1 MQDLILIEGLKVE
14 TVVGC
19 FDWERQILQ
28 PLLLDLKIWVD
39 LSAPACSDLL
49 ADTLNYAEI
58 CDIATHTI
66 QQAKPELIEHAAHL
80 VLIALFEKYQSIE
93 KISIIVRKPAI
104 IPAAQ
109 SVGIQ
114 IERHRDYLRH
124 FNCNKS

>member
-1 MQDLILIEGLKVE
+1 MIQDLILIEGLKIE

-39 LSAPACSDLL
+39 LSQASESDQL

-58 CDIATHTI
+58 CDIATQTI
-66 QQAKPELIEHAAHL
+66 VHAAPELIEHAAGL
-80 VLIALFEKYQSIE
+80 VLHALFNHFQAIE
-93 KISIIVRKPAI
+93 KINITVRKPAI
-104 IPAAQ
+104 IPAAN

-124 FNCNKS
+124 LNRH

>member
-19 FDWERQILQ
+19 FDWERQIKQ

-39 LSAPACSDLL
+39 LSAAAQSDRLD
-49 ADTLNYAEI
+49 DTLNYAEI
-58 CDIATHTI
+58 CDIASQTI
-66 QQAKPELIEHAAHL
+66 IDAAPELIEHAAGL
-80 VLIALFEKYQSIE
+80 VVNALFEQYQAIE
-93 KISIIVRKPAI
+93 KINITVRKPAI

-114 IERHRDYLRH
+114 LERHRDYLRNIH
-124 FNCNKS
+124 RN